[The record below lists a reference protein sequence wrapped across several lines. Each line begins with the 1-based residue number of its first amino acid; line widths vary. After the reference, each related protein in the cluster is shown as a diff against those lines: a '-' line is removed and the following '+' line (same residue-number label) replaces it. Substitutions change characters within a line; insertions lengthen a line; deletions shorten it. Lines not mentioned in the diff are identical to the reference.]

1 MQGKSLV
8 QGLDFTIF
16 KFFWQKVTKS
26 DYHRKDK
33 FQTKEAKRSEYE
45 TTSTHKVLFFVFFFQ
60 IRSFLIRNPKKP
72 QEALP

>member
-33 FQTKEAKRSEYE
+33 FQTKEAK
-45 TTSTHKVLFFVFFFQ
+45 
-60 IRSFLIRNPKKP
+60 
-72 QEALP
+72 ALRI